1 MTIDLKNMTSSYYV
15 FDVKTLSERVNK
27 LREMLP
33 KNVDLCYAVKA
44 NPFIIKEIAPLVE
57 RLEVCSPGEADICEK
72 LHIPTAQM
80 VISGVYKSVDFIEK
94 LVAQPNAQYIH
105 TIESISHLHLLDKL
119 SKQYNVVLPVLIR
132 LTNNSQFG
140 IDEQAIDDIIANRS
154 TYTHLKFKGIQFFS
168 GTQKF
173 SVKKYARE
181 LKKLDDYLWHL
192 QNDYSFVSEEL
203 EYGTG
208 FPVSYFKDE
217 TFDEENLMSE
227 FSALLN
233 TLTYKAHITL
243 EVGRSLVAS
252 CGRYFTPVVDV
263 KTSKKQ
269 QYAMVDG
276 GLHHM
281 QYFGQYMGIK
291 HPYVSVI
298 GKETQPSDETYIV
311 CGSLCTMNDI
321 LVKDIPLPK
330 LAIGD
335 FLVFDN
341 AGGYSMT
348 EGMSLFLSR
357 DLPSVFLK
365 LLDGNLI
372 CVRER
377 FETSTLNLPNY

>member
-1 MTIDLKNMTSSYYV
+1 MTFDLKDMTSSYYI
-15 FDVKTLSERVNK
+15 FDVKTLRERVETLK
-27 LREMLP
+27 SLLP
-33 KNVDLCYAVKA
+33 QNVDLCYAVKA

-72 LHIPTAQM
+72 LNIPTGQM

-94 LVAQPNAQYIH
+94 LVAQSGAQYIH
-105 TIESISHLHLLDKL
+105 TIESVRHLQLLDQL
-119 SKQYNVVLPVLIR
+119 SKQYGVMLPVLIR

-140 IDEQAIDDIIANRS
+140 IDEQTIDEIIEKR
-154 TYTHLKFKGIQFFS
+154 TEYTHLNFKGIQFFS

-181 LKKLDDYLWHL
+181 LKKLDEYLWHL
-192 QNDYSFVSEEL
+192 QNDYDFVSEEL

-208 FPVSYFKDE
+208 FPVAYFKDE
-217 TFDEENLMSE
+217 TFDEVALMQE
-227 FSALLN
+227 FSELLN
-233 TLTYKAHITL
+233 TLTYKTHITL

-252 CGRYFTPVVDV
+252 CGQYFTPVVDV

-291 HPYVSVI
+291 HPYVSVL
-298 GKETQPSDETYIV
+298 GKETKLADETYIV

-321 LVKDIPLPK
+321 LVKDINLPA
-330 LAIGD
+330 LEVGD
-335 FLVFDN
+335 FLVFAN

-357 DLPSVFLK
+357 DLPSIFLR
-365 LLDGNLI
+365 LVDGQLI

-377 FETSTLNLPNY
+377 FETSVLNLPNY